1 MRGIPA
7 AWELIDPSLRPGQN
21 VQSGAEII
29 GRPTVV
35 GQITPAQI
43 QGMPQNQK
51 KLAILVPHT
60 GEVSSE
66 WCLMFRE
73 TPLPPGSQIFMSRG
87 MPIDVTRESMVKTAL
102 NAGFEWIFFLD
113 SDVILPKDALQKL
126 FSHNLPVV
134 CGLYKAKK
142 PNGFF
147 WAAWMKGKTP
157 EGKDAF
163 VPIANWSGR
172 LFEVDVIG
180 TGCMLVHR
188 KVFEGIR
195 AKTDIPF
202 FMWARERNTVLLDK
216 LNLPDPMMRE
226 VSEDFW
232 FCLLAKYCGYQ
243 IVVDGDV
250 KCGHLTTVKI
260 TDTTV
265 TLPGV

>member
-1 MRGIPA
+1 MPA
-7 AWELIDPSLRPGQN
+7 AWEMIQQQPAPT
-21 VQSGAEII
+21 QSGSEII

-35 GQITPAQI
+35 GQSSAAQPVSTPN
-43 QGMPQNQK
+43 NQK

-73 TPLPPGSQIFMSRG
+73 IPLPPGSQIFMSRG
-87 MPIDVTRESMVKTAL
+87 MPIDVTRESMVKAAL
-102 NAGFEWIFFLD
+102 DNGFEWIFFLD

-126 FSHNLPVV
+126 FSHNQPFI

-147 WAAWMKGKTP
+147 WGAWMKGKAP
-157 EGKDAF
+157 DGKDAF
-163 VPIANWSGR
+163 VPVANWSGR

-180 TGCMLVHR
+180 TGCMLIHR
-188 KVFEGIR
+188 SVFEGIR
-195 AKTDIPF
+195 AKTDLPF
-202 FMWARERNTVLLDK
+202 FLWTKERNPVLLDK
-216 LNLPDPMMRE
+216 MNIPNPMMRE

-232 FCLLAKYCGYQ
+232 FCLLAKHCGFKV
-243 IVVDGDV
+243 VVDGEV
-250 KCGHLTTVKI
+250 KCGHITVTKI
-260 TDTTV
+260 TENSL